1 MISYMLL
8 FKRPIRI
15 GINVFEAL
23 GPYSSPQEAETD
35 FNNTFSG
42 IKVEDQPEL
51 KDVVLLTCYKIGA
64 KQ

>member
-15 GINVFEAL
+15 GIHVFEAL
-23 GPYSSPQEAETD
+23 GPYSSHQEAETD

-64 KQ
+64 